1 MRVLVQRWRIWRTPP
16 QMGAHLDTRRGL
28 AGAQHDRDGTRALGV
43 VDMDRQEAAL
53 VVMGVEERELLMPV
67 HDIAGVV
74 DVENDS
80 RGFAFIGGQPLID
93 ERPCQPDRVLQRRRV
108 LQPRQRRLRTQVR
121 ARVRQPPA
129 SELEGRIN
137 AQSVEIVGI
146 FISAG
151 NRQDAGADHVRQRV
165 RDPQRVAAIGKAPR
179 QSFRDPQPTVRHRE
193 QHDAAI
199 RGQSAAIESRS
210 DRLSAN
216 GWK

>member
-1 MRVLVQRWRIWRTPP
+1 MNT
-16 QMGAHLDTRRGL
+16 G
-28 AGAQHDRDGTRALGV
+28 
-43 VDMDRQEAAL
+43 
-53 VVMGVEERELLMPV
+53 
-67 HDIAGVV
+67 
-74 DVENDS
+74 S
-80 RGFAFIGGQPLID
+80 
-93 ERPCQPDRVLQRRRV
+93 RPCL
-108 LQPRQRRLRTQVR
+108 
-121 ARVRQPPA
+121 AAAA
-129 SELEGRIN
+129 SELESGIS

-199 RGQSAAIESRS
+199 RSQSPAIKSGC
-210 DRLSAN
+210 DRLAAN

>member
-1 MRVLVQRWRIWRTPP
+1 
-16 QMGAHLDTRRGL
+16 
-28 AGAQHDRDGTRALGV
+28 
-43 VDMDRQEAAL
+43 MDRQKAAL

-74 DVENDS
+74 DIEND
-80 RGFAFIGGQPLID
+80 GGGLPIVGGHPLID

-108 LQPRQRRLRTQVR
+108 LQPRQRRLRTQVG
-121 ARVRQPPA
+121 ARVGQPPA
-129 SELEGRIN
+129 SEFEGGIN
-137 AQSVEIVGI
+137 AQGVKIVGVLVA
-146 FISAG
+146 AG
-151 NRQDAGADHVRQRV
+151 DRQDAGANHVRQRV
-165 RDPQRVAAIGKAPR
+165 RDAQRVAAIGKATR

-199 RGQSAAIESRS
+199 RSQSPTIESRS

>member
-1 MRVLVQRWRIWRTPP
+1 M
-16 QMGAHLDTRRGL
+16 
-28 AGAQHDRDGTRALGV
+28 
-43 VDMDRQEAAL
+43 
-53 VVMGVEERELLMPV
+53 
-67 HDIAGVV
+67 
-74 DVENDS
+74 
-80 RGFAFIGGQPLID
+80 ID
-93 ERPCQPDRVLQRRRV
+93 ERPREPDRILQRRRV
-108 LQPRQRRLRTQVR
+108 LQSRQRRLRTQVR
-121 ARVRQPPA
+121 ARVWQPPA
-129 SELEGRIN
+129 SELESGIS

-199 RGQSAAIESRS
+199 RSQSPAIKSGC
-210 DRLSAN
+210 DRFAAN